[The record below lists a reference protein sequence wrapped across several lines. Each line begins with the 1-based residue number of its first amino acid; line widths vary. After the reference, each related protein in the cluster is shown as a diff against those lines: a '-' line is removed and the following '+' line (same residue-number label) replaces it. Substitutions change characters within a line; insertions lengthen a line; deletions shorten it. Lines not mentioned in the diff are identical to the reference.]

1 MPSDWRIARKQR
13 RDGQRA
19 ARLAYLLR
27 CAARYICEICGR
39 RTSSIYRLVYASGDV
54 WACGA
59 CADLRE
65 DEAP

>member
-1 MPSDWRIARKQR
+1 MSDYWHYTAP
-13 RDGQRA
+13 
-19 ARLAYLLR
+19 LP
-27 CAARYICEICGR
+27 RYSCEVCGR
-39 RTSSIYRLVYASGDV
+39 RTSSIYRLCYADGDV